1 VARVLDVGGTGLLGQ
16 YIGQEALRRGHEVIA
31 THRGRHAPDDK
42 RIEWHRLDIRESS
55 AVKALVR
62 SVGPDLV
69 LNAAAMTD
77 VDGCEADPD
86 EAKNVNET
94 AAGQLAW
101 SSKQVGSAFV
111 HISTDYVFDG
121 TGSVTE
127 DTDPHPLNTYGATKL
142 FGERVVRQAHPDSIV
157 LRLSS
162 VFGWNRLSS
171 KTNAVTWILQ
181 KLEASQAVPLFH
193 DQKVTPTYA
202 KTAAEVA
209 FDLWDRHTSG
219 LFHVSCPDCASRVEM
234 GRVVADVFQISNPRL
249 HPIPLG
255 SVALR
260 AKRPVAPCL
269 VVRKVEE
276 TLKRPMP
283 TFRACL
289 EDMKATR

>member
-16 YIGQEALRRGHEVIA
+16 YLGQEALRRGHHVIA
-31 THRGRHAPDDK
+31 THRGRHAPDDE
-42 RIEWHRLDIRESS
+42 RIEWHRLDIRDSD
-55 AVKALVR
+55 AVSALVR
-62 SVGPDLV
+62 SVQPNLV

-77 VDGCEADPD
+77 VDRCEADPD
-86 EAKNVNET
+86 EAKYVNET
-94 AAGQLAW
+94 AAGHLAFL
-101 SSKQVGSAFV
+101 SNEAGAAFV
-111 HISTDYVFDG
+111 HFSTDYVFDG
-121 TGSVTE
+121 SRPATE
-127 DTDPHPLNTYGATKL
+127 DTEPHPLNAYGETKL
-142 FGERVVRQAHPDSIV
+142 FGEREVRKAHAAPIV

-162 VFGWNRLSS
+162 VFGWNRLSP

-181 KLEASQAVPLFH
+181 KLEAGQEVPLFS

-209 FDLWDRHTSG
+209 FDLWGQHAAG
-219 LFHVSCPDCASRVEM
+219 VFHVSCPDCASRVEL
-234 GRVVADVFQISNPRL
+234 GRTVADVFQISNPRL
-249 HPIPLG
+249 HPISVG

-260 AKRPVAPCL
+260 AKRPLAPCL

-276 TLKRPMP
+276 TLKRSMP

>member
-1 VARVLDVGGTGLLGQ
+1 MARVLDVGGTGLLGQ

-181 KLEASQAVPLFH
+181 KLEASQEVPLFH
-193 DQKVTPTYA
+193 DQRVTPTYA

-219 LFHVSCPDCASRVEM
+219 LFHVSCSDCASRVEM

>member
-181 KLEASQAVPLFH
+181 KLEAGQEVPLFH